1 MPLLQKLETVVR
13 ETIAPAAD
21 VTDRE
26 ARFPR
31 AALDALG
38 AAGLLGLLS
47 SKELDGSALG
57 LGDAAQVVQ
66 RIAQDCPSTAMV
78 LTMHYAGTVLIEK
91 YGHTPALR
99 ELRQAIA
106 AGHHLTT
113 LAWSEMGTRS
123 HFWAPVGSA
132 RREGDTVVLDGF
144 KSMVTSAVEADSYVW
159 SSRPTQG
166 DGASSIWVVNSRLPG
181 LARTAVFDGMGLRGN
196 ASAPVKAEGVR
207 IPFSLLLG
215 EDGNGAELMNHDEL
229 PVFATLI
236 ASCSIGMM
244 DGVLARATAHIT
256 KNRFA
261 ESGTSVS
268 DLPTVRAYLARAQ
281 IRADQAR
288 VLRDDTLTA
297 MATGRAD
304 TMLRVL
310 EVKASAAEAALEVTD
325 TAMRIC
331 GGAAFRKDVG
341 IERLFRDARAAS
353 IMAPTS
359 DVLYDFIGNALCDAA
374 AKKD

>member
-1 MPLLQKLETVVR
+1 MPSFLQALESIVR
-13 ETIAPAAD
+13 DTIAPTAET
-21 VTDRE
+21 TDRE

-38 AAGLLGLLS
+38 TAGLLGLVS
-47 SKELDGSALG
+47 SKEVGGQGQG
-57 LGDAAQVVQ
+57 LAEAAQVVQ

-91 YGHTPALR
+91 YGAPAV
-99 ELRQAIA
+99 RQAIA
-106 AGHHLTT
+106 AGRHVTT
-113 LAWSEMGTRS
+113 LAWSEVGTRS
-123 HFWAPVGSA
+123 HFWAPVGTA
-132 RREGDTVVLDGF
+132 RREGDAVVLDGF

-166 DGASSIWVVNSRLPG
+166 EGPSSIWLVDSKLPG
-181 LARTAVFDGMGLRGN
+181 LTRPATYDGLGLRGN

-207 IPFSLLLG
+207 MAFANLLG
-215 EDGNGAELMNHDEL
+215 EDGKGDVLMNNDEL
-229 PVFATLI
+229 PVFVTLI
-236 ASCSIGMM
+236 ASSSIGMM

-261 ESGTSVS
+261 ESGGSIS
-268 DLPTVRAYLARAQ
+268 ELPTVRAYLARAQ

-288 VLRDDTLTA
+288 TLRDDTLA
-297 MATGRAD
+297 ALAAGRPD

-310 EVKASAAEAALEVTD
+310 EVKASAAEAALEVSD

-359 DVLYDFIGNALCDAA
+359 DVLYDFIGNALCDV
-374 AKKD
+374 K